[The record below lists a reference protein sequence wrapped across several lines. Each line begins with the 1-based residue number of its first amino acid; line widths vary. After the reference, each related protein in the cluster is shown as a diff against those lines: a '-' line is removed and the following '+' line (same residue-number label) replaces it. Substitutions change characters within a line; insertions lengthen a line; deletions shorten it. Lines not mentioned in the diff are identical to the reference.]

1 MRNLN
6 KKGIVFFALALI
18 TMFGA
23 DEVNAQFFK
32 KVKKSLSKTS
42 SSNKSKSSKARADN
56 GGTKGGA
63 NFVSKNKMSS
73 RFASGFTNLEMR
85 TKTEKRSG
93 KEYTAYYF
101 GSGKKL
107 AFVLH
112 PRFAKDEYSRGV
124 DGVYSSLFV
133 KEGEEVFHIDE
144 LKDVTDQ
151 SGTKHSF
158 TPVPSPSKRVLKTPD
173 GVYLVYAFDGG
184 KKIGGKYPYYASSKS
199 NIKGPFVIAAPSA
212 EKFDEWSG
220 EKAMSYVKDFEK
232 RVKLGSFKF
241 MPKEGKLHSP
251 ELAKLCEKAIYKK
264 LKQYRNNANLEI
276 RKLVVYS
283 DEWKEKMD
291 RVTDEVTDRQLIA
304 YYVYV
309 NGDDTDINAAKINQ
323 KNTDSGFSKELVIEK
338 LYSDKFSKDIPVSL
352 VNKYFKK

>member
-1 MRNLN
+1 MKNLN
-6 KKGIVFFALALI
+6 KKSLVFFALAIFTVLG
-18 TMFGA
+18 TT
-23 DEVNAQFFK
+23 EVNAQFFK
-32 KVKKSLSKTS
+32 KVKKSLSKKS
-42 SSNKSKSSKARADN
+42 SSKKSKSSSSSSKSE
-56 GGTKGGA
+56 A
-63 NFVSKNKMSS
+63 NYVSKNKMSS
-73 RFASGFTNLEMR
+73 RFASGFTNLEVR

-101 GSGKKL
+101 GSGNKL

-112 PRFAKDEYSRGV
+112 PRFAKDDYSRGV
-124 DGVYSSLFV
+124 DGVYSSNFV

-151 SGTKHSF
+151 NGTKHSF
-158 TPVPSPSKRVLKTPD
+158 TPVPSPSKRVIKTPD
-173 GVYLVYAFDGG
+173 NVYLIYAFDGG
-184 KKIGGKYPYYASSKS
+184 KKIGGKYPYFASSKS
-199 NIKGPFVIAAPSA
+199 NITGPFVIAAPSA

-220 EKAMSYVKDFEK
+220 EKAKNYVKDFEK
-232 RVKLGSFKF
+232 RVKIGCFKF
-241 MPKEGKLHSP
+241 MPKEGKLHTP

-304 YYVYV
+304 YYLYV
-309 NGDDTDINAAKINQ
+309 NGDDTDIHAAKINQ

-338 LYSDKFSKDIPVSL
+338 NYSDKFSKDIPVSL

>member
-1 MRNLN
+1 MRKFN
-6 KKGIVFFALALI
+6 KKSFVMLSLALCTI
-18 TMFGA
+18 FCTT
-23 DEVNAQFFK
+23 EVNAQFFK
-32 KVKKSLSKTS
+32 KVKKSLSKKS
-42 SSNKSKSSKARADN
+42 SAKKSSSKSSSSDKSVKS
-56 GGTKGGA
+56 GGIQ
-63 NFVSKNKMSS
+63 FVSKNKMSS

-85 TKTEKRSG
+85 TAKETNRG
-93 KEYTAYYF
+93 KEYEVYHF
-101 GSGKKL
+101 GAENKL
-107 AFVLH
+107 AFKLY
-112 PRFAKDEYSRGV
+112 PRFARDEYSRGF

-158 TPVPSPSKRVLKTPD
+158 TPVPSPSKRVIKTPD
-173 GVYLVYAFDGG
+173 NVYLVYAFDGG

-199 NIKGPFVIAAPSA
+199 KIVGPFVIAAPSA

-220 EKAMSYVKDFEK
+220 EKALNYVKDFEK
-232 RVKLGSFKF
+232 RVKIGCFKF
-241 MPKEGKLHSP
+241 LPKEGKLHSP

-264 LKQYRNNANLEI
+264 LKQYKNNANLEI
-276 RKLVVYS
+276 RKLVIYS
-283 DEWKEKMD
+283 DEWKEKLD

-309 NGDDTDINAAKINQ
+309 NGDDTDITAAKINQ
-323 KNTDSGFSKELVIEK
+323 KNTDSGFSKDLVIER